1 MYSTA
6 CSEPNKISASGV
18 RMSHRSLFR
27 FQVPLKHIR
36 EIPFIFTIE
45 IAEKEYIKWE
55 KKKRYLLH
63 LVSVD
68 KSLQL
73 APGIIVVVE
82 CVVGAG
88 RKKSQVTF
96 TVY

>member
-1 MYSTA
+1 M
-6 CSEPNKISASGV
+6 
-18 RMSHRSLFR
+18 
-27 FQVPLKHIR
+27 
-36 EIPFIFTIE
+36 
-45 IAEKEYIKWE
+45 E